1 MEAFDIPEG
10 MDVPEVRRGKTMD
23 NARWLLRN
31 IGVRNHRHPDFH
43 KTVDG
48 IRAFVVRKGRV
59 PNEE

>member
-31 IGVRNHRHPDFH
+31 IRVRNHRYPDFH
-43 KTVDG
+43 KTV
-48 IRAFVVRKGRV
+48 
-59 PNEE
+59 